1 MKLDRNVNGTGRG
14 KYGLVYNRRLKEI
27 IGPIGDSRNA
37 ANMDEVNAM
46 KVREAIKLLEEEG
59 VITWGLPNTES
70 EFFVIKLRDRFA
82 HVALVAYAQVAHWID
97 AEYAKDVRELADR
110 AGPYSKFYKAP
121 D

>member
-14 KYGLVYNRRLKEI
+14 KYGLVNNRRLQEI
-27 IGPIGDSRNA
+27 VGPIGNSHNA
-37 ANMDEVNAM
+37 ANMAESDAI
-46 KVREAIKLLEEEG
+46 KVREAVKLLEQEG
-59 VITWGLPNTES
+59 IIGWGLPNTES